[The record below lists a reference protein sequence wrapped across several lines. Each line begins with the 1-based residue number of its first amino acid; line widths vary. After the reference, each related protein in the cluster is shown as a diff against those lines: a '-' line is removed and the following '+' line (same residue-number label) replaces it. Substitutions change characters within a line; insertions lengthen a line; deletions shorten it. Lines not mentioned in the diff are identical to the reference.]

1 MPNFAIIENG
11 KVVNAVVAETDYA
24 NSQGWIALPDNAG
37 IGWDYIDGQ
46 FVDNRPQPEVV
57 IAVEPTKAEL
67 LTQLQELQAKIQS
80 LI

>member
-11 KVVNAVVAETDYA
+11 KVVNAIVAETDYA

-46 FVDNRPQPEVV
+46 FVDNRPQPEIVV
-57 IAVEPTKAEL
+57 VPEPTKAEL
-67 LTQLQELQAKIQS
+67 LAQLQELQAKIQS
-80 LI
+80 IT